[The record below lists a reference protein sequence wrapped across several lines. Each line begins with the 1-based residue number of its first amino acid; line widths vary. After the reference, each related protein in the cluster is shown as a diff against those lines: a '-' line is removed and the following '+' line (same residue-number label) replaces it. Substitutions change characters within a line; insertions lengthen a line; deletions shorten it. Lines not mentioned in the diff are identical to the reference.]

1 VFKLSFFFLR
11 LADAN
16 FVNSYVP
23 PIAAG
28 VLLAVFHRACRENNI
43 PKTAIVEPLLVKTP
57 HGPTFFLARAFWTA
71 DMNNPAPPVIIV
83 PVIAAP
89 MASCG

>member
-1 VFKLSFFFLR
+1 MRPSTEPARRPPKAGFKLSFFCLK
-11 LADAN
+11 LAAAN

-28 VLLAVFHRACRENNI
+28 LPLAAFHKPVERRHI

-57 HGPTFFLARAFWTA
+57 HGPTFFLARAF
-71 DMNNPAPPVIIV
+71 
-83 PVIAAP
+83 
-89 MASCG
+89 